1 MLGALFVAGIATF
14 AQLYSPQAVLPQI
27 ARDLQID
34 PSRAAVVISAST
46 IGLAAGVIPWS
57 VVADRLGRVRAMSVA
72 ISTATVCGLLV
83 PFASTFGLLLAG
95 RVLEGL
101 LVGGVPA
108 VAIAYLSEEVEAISA
123 APAAGTYVAGT
134 TVGGLAGRIVAGT
147 VADVVGWR
155 AGVLAVAV
163 VCAVAAVLF
172 VRLAPIARGFRPDSA
187 RADLRGTLAH
197 RVGVNLR
204 SRRQLAI
211 YTQGFL
217 LMGGFVALYNYLGFR
232 LAAPPFALAPSL
244 ISLIFLAYL
253 AGTWSS
259 AQAGAIAAT
268 RGRLPV
274 LVVATALMTVGV
286 MTTLVESLAAVLV
299 GTVIATVGFFGAHA
313 VAAGWAGGDA
323 PTGRA
328 QASSLYNLFYYAGSS
343 LFGWLGGVFFVA
355 RGWSGTAAMIVALAL
370 VAMTIAAHTLRSTDA

>member
-1 MLGALFVAGIATF
+1 MLGALFAAGIATF
-14 AQLYSPQAVLPQI
+14 AQLYSPQAALPQI

-34 PSRAAVVISAST
+34 PARAAVVISAST

-72 ISTATVCGLLV
+72 ISAATVCGLLV
-83 PFASTFGLLLAG
+83 PFAPTFGLLLSG

-108 VAIAYLSEEVEAISA
+108 VAIAYLSEEVEAVSTSR
-123 APAAGTYVAGT
+123 AAGTYVAGT

-172 VRLAPIARGFRPDSA
+172 VRLAPVPRGFRPDNA
-187 RADLRGTLAH
+187 RVDLRETLAR
-197 RVGVNLR
+197 RVRANLR

-211 YTQGFL
+211 YAQGFL

-232 LAAPPFALAPSL
+232 LAAPPFSLAPAL
-244 ISLIFLAYL
+244 ISLLFLAYL

-259 AQAGAIAAT
+259 AKAGAIAAT

-286 MTTLVESLAAVLV
+286 LTTLVDVLAAVLV
-299 GTVIATVGFFGAHA
+299 GTVVATVGFFAAHA
-313 VAAGWAGGDA
+313 VASGWVGGDA
-323 PTGRA
+323 PAGRA

-355 RGWSGTAAMIVALAL
+355 HGWSGTAAMIVTLAL
-370 VAMTIAAHTLRSTDA
+370 FSMAVAALVLRSTD